1 MIKLANFKSNQA
13 FKLLWLIQPP
23 DTGESLRLLCYI
35 QCVSGGIPNMD
46 FSNKV
51 LRRLQSCRYHLY
63 TFWLFVFSDLKTIVV
78 PSTIFGITNGWAAP
92 KYGLHAS
99 SQLVRPQNTID
110 LLSLIG
116 RGLTVLLWVVI
127 NFIPFAI
134 NNQRGEQAVA
144 EDLLNKPW
152 RPFPSHRISH
162 KYATRIMVALYIFA
176 PLYSMIIS
184 GGTRHS
190 GLLIILGLW
199 YNNWGGADNGPI
211 VRNVTNALGYTC
223 FVSGAM
229 EVFLGGSA
237 LPLHS
242 GELLGQ
248 WHLVITAVIFSTVHL
263 QDMSDQP
270 GDAQR
275 GRRTA
280 PLVWGDGFT
289 RWTIA
294 VPLVTWGV
302 ACPMFWGVSSLWYFL
317 SASLACTVAVRVLF
331 VRGVPGD
338 QKTFRTWNW
347 WIAVVYMLPLF
358 SEVDS
363 TEGID

>member
-1 MIKLANFKSNQA
+1 
-13 FKLLWLIQPP
+13 
-23 DTGESLRLLCYI
+23 
-35 QCVSGGIPNMD
+35 MD

-51 LRRLQSCRYHLY
+51 LRGLEACRDHLY
-63 TFWLFVFSDLKTIVV
+63 TFWLFIFSDLKTIVV
-78 PSTIFGITNGWAAP
+78 PSTIFGITNGWAAS

-99 SQLVRPQNTID
+99 SRLVRPQSTID

-134 NNQRGEQAVA
+134 NNQRGERAVA

-152 RPFPSHRISH
+152 RPFPSHRISDR
-162 KYATRIMVALYIFA
+162 YATRIMVVLYIFA
-176 PLYSMIIS
+176 PLNSMIFS

-190 GLLIILGLW
+190 VLLIILGLW

-211 VRNVTNALGYTC
+211 VRNFINALGYTC

-229 EVFLGGSA
+229 EVFLGGSS
-237 LPLHS
+237 LPLHP

-248 WHLVITAVIFSTVHL
+248 WHLIITAVIFSTVHL

-280 PLVWGDGFT
+280 PLVWGDGFA

-317 SASLACTVAVRVLF
+317 SASLACTVAVRVLV
-331 VRGVPGD
+331 VRDVPGD
-338 QKTFRTWNW
+338 QMTFRTWNW

-358 SEVDS
+358 SEVDL